1 MGAESCNKEKEALL
15 EMKRELR
22 NERFKWKMIALGVGV
37 VAVLLLVSTL
47 YFWWKSRD
55 TAAAP
60 GADTGL
66 NTAKVASPEVASSV
80 AATMGTLAEGE
91 SISPELR

>member
-1 MGAESCNKEKEALL
+1 MAAESCNKEKEALL
-15 EMKRELR
+15 EMKREMR

-55 TAAAP
+55 TGAAA
-60 GADTGL
+60 GAAGAAD
-66 NTAKVASPEVASSV
+66 APEVASSV
-80 AATMGTLAEGE
+80 AATMGTLAEGD